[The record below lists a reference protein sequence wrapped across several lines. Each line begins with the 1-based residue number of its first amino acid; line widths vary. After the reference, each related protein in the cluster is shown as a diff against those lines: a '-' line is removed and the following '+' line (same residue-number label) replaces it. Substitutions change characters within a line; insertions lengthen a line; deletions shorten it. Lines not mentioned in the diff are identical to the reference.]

1 MDSTR
6 GFKNIIFGF
15 LSKIIVM
22 GFGVLVPRLV
32 LVNLGSESNGLLNV
46 VGTALTYM
54 SLLEAGVGT
63 ATLQALYRPVAEGD
77 RDSISRIMSATN
89 FYYRRTGKVYL
100 AMVVVVAVALS
111 IFIRTNISKST
122 VFIVVLLAGLSGVID
137 YFFQGKFRILLAAE
151 GKNYVTTN
159 ISTIV
164 SVATNI
170 AKVVVL
176 LVGGDVVAVQ
186 FVSFVINLC
195 RMAAFSIYEHLH
207 YSWINYAAIPDYD
220 AISEKDAVL
229 VHQVSSLIFGNTDVL
244 VLSLFGSLA
253 DASIYTMY
261 SMIYSLAMGVA
272 AAFSEGFTYAL
283 GQSFHDRER
292 YLRLFDAYET
302 YNMAFTASIF
312 CICHIIILPFIKLY
326 TAGVEDAVYVNQY
339 LPWLF
344 SFMHL
349 LNNGRAS
356 SQNTINIAQRFEDTK
371 WRSVLESAINVIVSL
386 VATYWYGI
394 YGVLIG
400 TIAALLY
407 RTNDMIIYAASI
419 LKRSCLITY
428 KRWCINIFVFVV
440 LTLIASNMNITCD
453 SYGSLAV
460 ISLVA
465 TGIILPMFLVINS
478 LLELRS
484 ASLVYGLIRR
494 FLFAKV
500 GRSEVA

>member
-15 LSKIIVM
+15 LSKLIIM

-46 VGTALTYM
+46 VSTALTYM

-77 RDSISRIMSATN
+77 RDSINRIMSATN
-89 FYYRRTGKVYL
+89 YYYRRTGKVYFAL
-100 AMVVVVAVALS
+100 IVIVAAVLS
-111 IFIRTNISKST
+111 FFMRTNIAKSR
-122 VFIVVLLAGLSGVID
+122 VFIVVLLAGFSGVID

-159 ISTIV
+159 ITTIV

-170 AKVVVL
+170 AKAVVL
-176 LVGGDVVAVQ
+176 IAGGDVVAVQ

-195 RMAAFSIYEHLH
+195 RMVAFSVYEHVH
-207 YSWINYAAIPDYD
+207 YSWIDYAADPDFD

-253 DASIYTMY
+253 DVSVYTMY

-272 AAFSEGFTYAL
+272 AAFSDGFTYAL

-292 YLRLFDAYET
+292 YLRVFDAYET

-312 CICHIIILPFIKLY
+312 CICHVMILPFLKLY
-326 TAGVEDAVYVNQY
+326 TAGVEDAIYVNRY
-339 LPWLF
+339 LPWFF
-344 SFMHL
+344 SFLHL

-356 SQNTINIAQRFEDTK
+356 SQSTINIAQRFEDTK
-371 WRSVLESAINVIVSL
+371 WRSVLESVINVIVSL
-386 VATYWYGI
+386 VATYKYGI

-407 RTNDMIIYAASI
+407 RTNDMIVYSAGI

-428 KRWCINIFVFVV
+428 RRWCINIFLFII
-440 LTLIASNMNITCD
+440 LTVTASDIGISCDNYDSLISI
-453 SYGSLAV
+453 GLAM
-460 ISLVA
+460 
-465 TGIILPMFLVINS
+465 TGIVLPIFLILNS
-478 LLELRS
+478 LLEPKS
-484 ASLVYGLIRR
+484 ASLVFGIIRR
-494 FLFAKV
+494 FIYTKIEEA
-500 GRSEVA
+500 RM